1 MAEQGVKTQQQGTQ
15 QQAQQAKEV
24 TQRTQSGPVARRGAY
39 DPLFMLSPVDFFRM
53 NPFTLMRR
61 MTEEVDRAFGE
72 QGRATNGGTLW
83 TPAIEVSERDGNY
96 VVRAELA
103 GLKPEDVKVEID
115 GDVLVLQGERKFEHE
130 ENKDGVHRT
139 EIRYGQFYRA
149 IPLPEG
155 VKADQA
161 QAKFDNG
168 VLEVAVPVAAQ
179 KPNRKQI
186 QVESSSKSSAA
197 A

>member
-1 MAEQGVKTQQQGTQ
+1 
-15 QQAQQAKEV
+15 
-24 TQRTQSGPVARRGAY
+24 
-39 DPLFMLSPVDFFRM
+39 
-53 NPFTLMRR
+53 MRR

-103 GLKPEDVKVEID
+103 GLKPEDLKVEID
-115 GDVLVLQGERKFEHE
+115 GDVLVLQGERKFKHE

-179 KPNRKQI
+179 KPDRKQI

>member
-1 MAEQGVKTQQQGTQ
+1 MAEQSVKTQQQGTQ

-24 TQRTQSGPVARRGAY
+24 THRPQSGQVGRRGGY
-39 DPLFMLSPVDFFRM
+39 DPLFSLSPVDFFRM

-61 MTEEVDRAFGE
+61 MTEEMDRAFGE

-83 TPAIEVSERDGNY
+83 TPAIEVSEKDGNY

-115 GDVLVLQGERKFEHE
+115 GDVLVLEGERKFEHE
-130 ENKDGVHRT
+130 EDKNGVHRT

-149 IPLPEG
+149 VPLPEG
-155 VKADQA
+155 AKVDQA
-161 QAKFDNG
+161 QAKFNNG
-168 VLEVAVPVAAQ
+168 VLEIAVPVAAQ

-186 QVESSSKSSAA
+186 QIESGSKSSAA